1 MAENIF
7 YTKFS
12 EISGDRF
19 DPQMVLYKKSTNSFK
34 YDTVALKDLLLS
46 NPMYGANEAGSER
59 TNKNPNY
66 HESPF

>member
-19 DPQMVLYKKSTNSFK
+19 DPQMVLYKKSTNDKFK
-34 YDTVALKDLLLS
+34 EKLIKETHLINA
-46 NPMYGANEAGSER
+46 
-59 TNKNPNY
+59 
-66 HESPF
+66 